1 MCAERL
7 CTCSESTDNETAQ
20 ILTLTTVKISP
31 VILIDFV
38 GPLVKS
44 IRGCPKSVALA
55 HFRLRWRYNPQ
66 SPFLLDSSRIF
77 IIFSTLAIKM
87 PNRVVLAF

>member
-7 CTCSESTDNETAQ
+7 RICSESTDNETAQ
-20 ILTLTTVKISP
+20 ILTLTTLKISP

-44 IRGCPKSVALA
+44 VRDCPKSVALA
-55 HFRLRWRYNPQ
+55 
-66 SPFLLDSSRIF
+66 PFSS
-77 IIFSTLAIKM
+77 
-87 PNRVVLAF
+87 

>member
-1 MCAERL
+1 VCTERL

-55 HFRLRWRYNPQ
+55 HFRLRW
-66 SPFLLDSSRIF
+66 I
-77 IIFSTLAIKM
+77 
-87 PNRVVLAF
+87 